1 MEKLIEVYNS
11 IHGNKYNYSH
21 SDFNLLKIKIECPE
35 HGIFEQNK
43 YKNQYCIDNNIKLI
57 RIPYNEDVESILKM
71 QLFN

>member
-43 YKNQYCIDNNIKLI
+43 YSHKKYVCVLSNIDQN
-57 RIPYNEDVESILKM
+57 LKE
-71 QLFN
+71 